1 MAQFNEVGLEGL
13 MLSFREIKEI
23 PDDVA
28 FELLEAGGEVL
39 AAAQKRSV
47 ISLGLVDSQKLAN
60 SIQVMKRRTAFAY
73 KHNDNDRYTIVHP
86 EGRHH
91 TYRSRVKTKVY
102 KRSKSG
108 RTYTVGGRVVEVTNS
123 EVGFIHEFGAPQK
136 GIPASQW
143 MSKANEACAEETVA
157 AELAVYDRWL
167 KSKDL

>member
-1 MAQFNEVGLEGL
+1 MAQFVEVGLNGL
-13 MLSFREIKEI
+13 MLSFQEIESI

-28 FELLEAGGEVL
+28 FDILEAGGEVL
-39 AAAQKRSV
+39 AKAQKQSIV
-47 ISLGLVDSQKLAN
+47 ALGLVDSRKLAD
-60 SIQVMKRRTAFAY
+60 SIRVMKRRSAFAY
-73 KHNDNDRYTIVHP
+73 KHNGNDRYVIVHP

-91 TYRSRVKTKVY
+91 TFRSRIKTKAY

-108 RTYTVGGRVVEVTNS
+108 RTYTTGCRLMEVTNS

-143 MSKANEACAEETVA
+143 MTKANEACAEETVA
-157 AELAVYDRWL
+157 AEFAVYDRWL